1 MWLIR
6 TDTLQLEYVTDAI
19 AEGKPYAILSHCWEE
34 GHEVSF
40 QEFCDVDVGTAR
52 HKKGFT
58 KIRTACAYARVEEP
72 PLDHCWV
79 DTCCIDKKSSAELTE
94 AINSMFKWYREA
106 AVCYAYLHDLPGHG
120 DLEQQLTLCRYFTRG
135 WTLQELIAPRKMQFF
150 DGEWKR
156 CGTKQG
162 LQGPLHKIT
171 NIPLEVL
178 MDGDKVHSECI
189 ARRMSWAAHRQ
200 TGRVE
205 DQAYCLLGIFGIS
218 MPMIYGEGW
227 QAFRRLQEELIKDNH
242 DRSIF
247 AWKSTMTITSD
258 SSSRSTEDDNGD
270 DEYRGLLARSPRE
283 FAHCGRYLPLQTAY
297 RSYSDFLITN
307 RGVRFEGRLPVV
319 KKPRAG
325 YLLDL
330 ECCDF
335 DPSAGGQAWWIGVVL
350 HKTGNNG
357 FVRLDP
363 RNLHAFSRSFGRLG
377 DDRHNPPYLRLSRF
391 FAAKDLTRAQVDSI
405 RAQYHLSLR
414 VRLPSS
420 AEILGVGPEELWDAT
435 RNVFMTL
442 GADTFIGYVRLQV
455 EGDSRNASYRKQ
467 VECLLAVGTRR
478 ANPWEL
484 DAKGQVTVDSIRGRV
499 PWVYL
504 WTDPSVWEPMTQTG
518 HAFEPELFLQ
528 ELWRKIRNGNKPSN
542 HKRVFDASQVEASVS
557 TFVYAGRREFA
568 VEVRVGAN
576 VADDRSG
583 YIKRTTSPGG
593 AAFVERPLFR

>member
-6 TDTLQLEYVTDAI
+6 TDTLQLEYVTDAT

-34 GHEVSF
+34 GREVSF
-40 QEFCDVDVGTAR
+40 QEFCDLDLRIAR
-52 HKKGFT
+52 HKKGFD
-58 KIRTACAYARVEEP
+58 KISNACAYARKEKP
-72 PLDHCWV
+72 PSDYCWV

-106 AVCYAYLHDLPGHG
+106 AVCYAYLHDLPGHS
-120 DLEQQLTLCRYFTRG
+120 DLEQQLPLCRYFTRG
-135 WTLQELIAPRKMQFF
+135 WTLQELIAPRKVQFF

-156 CGTKQG
+156 CGTKESLQG
-162 LQGPLHKIT
+162 LLHRIT
-171 NIPLEVL
+171 NIPLVVL

-200 TGRVE
+200 TGRIE

-227 QAFRRLQEELIKDNH
+227 QAFTRLQEKLIKDYH

-247 AWKSTMTITSD
+247 AWKSPMTIASD
-258 SSSRSTEDDNGD
+258 SSSRSSGGGNED

-283 FAHCGRYLPLQTAY
+283 FAHCGRYVTMQTAWF
-297 RSYSDFLITN
+297 SYSDFLITN
-307 RGVRFEGRLPVV
+307 RGVRFEGRLPAVE
-319 KKPRAG
+319 KPRAG

-330 ECCDF
+330 GCCDL
-335 DPSAGGQAWWIGVVL
+335 DSSSDGRAWRIGIVL

-357 FVRLDP
+357 FVRVDP
-363 RNLHAFSRSFGRLG
+363 WYLHAFSRFVGFGDARY
-377 DDRHNPPYLRLSRF
+377 HTPYLRLSRF

-405 RAQYHLSLR
+405 RAQYHLSLH
-414 VRLPSS
+414 VRLPPS

-442 GADTFIGYVRLQV
+442 GANTFIGYVRLEV
-455 EGDSRNASYRKQ
+455 KGDSRNASYCKQ

-484 DAKGQVTVDSIRGRV
+484 DAKSQITVNSIRGRV
-499 PWVYL
+499 PWAYL

-518 HAFEPELFLQ
+518 HAFEQELFLQ
-528 ELWRKIRNGNKPSN
+528 GLWRKVRDGNKLSN
-542 HKRVFDASQVEASVS
+542 HKRVFGASQVEASVS
-557 TFVYAGRREFA
+557 TFIYAGETAFE
-568 VEVRVGAN
+568 VEVRAGAN
-576 VADDRSG
+576 VADDRPG
-583 YIKRTTSPGG
+583 RIKGTTPPG
-593 AAFVERPLFR
+593 AAALVERPLFR

>member
-6 TDTLQLEYVTDAI
+6 TDTLQLEYLTDAI

-40 QEFCDVDVGTAR
+40 QEFCDLDLGTVR
-52 HKKGFT
+52 HKKGFA
-58 KIRTACAYARVEEP
+58 KISNACAYARKENP
-72 PLDHCWV
+72 PLDYCWV

-106 AVCYAYLHDLPGHG
+106 AVCYAYLHDLPGYG
-120 DLEQQLTLCRYFTRG
+120 DLEQRLPLCRYFTRG
-135 WTLQELIAPRKMQFF
+135 WTLQELIAPRKIQFF
-150 DGEWKR
+150 DRDWKR
-156 CGTKQG
+156 CGTKPRLQG
-162 LQGPLHKIT
+162 LLHRIT

-247 AWKSTMTITSD
+247 AWKSPMTVASD
-258 SSSRSTEDDNGD
+258 SSSRSSGDDNGD

-283 FAHCGRYLPLQTAY
+283 FAHCGRYVTIQSAY
-297 RSYSDFLITN
+297 SPYSDFLITN

-319 KKPRAG
+319 KEPRAG
-325 YLLDL
+325 YFLDL
-330 ECCDF
+330 ECGNS
-335 DPSAGGQAWWIGVVL
+335 DPSNHERASRTGIVL
-350 HKTGNNG
+350 HKTRNCG
-357 FVRLDP
+357 FVRADP
-363 RNLHAFSRSFGRLG
+363 RNLDTLMWFNGLG
-377 DDRHNPPYLRLSRF
+377 YDNLFYLRLSRF

-405 RAQYHLSLR
+405 RAQYHMSLR

-420 AEILGVGPEELWDAT
+420 ARILGVGPEDMWDGT

-442 GADTFIGYVRLQV
+442 GAEQFIGYVLFEV
-455 EGDSRNASYRKQ
+455 KGYSRNASYRKR
-467 VECLLAVGTRR
+467 VKCLLAVGTRC
-478 ANPWEL
+478 ANPSEL
-484 DAKGQVTVDSIRGRV
+484 GAKDGITADSIRGRV

-504 WTDPSVWEPMTQTG
+504 WTDRSVWEPMTQTG

-528 ELWRKIRNGNKPSN
+528 QLWGKVRNGNKLSN
-542 HKRVFDASQVEASVS
+542 HKLVFDASQVEASVS
-557 TFVYAGRREFA
+557 TSVYEGERAFEA
-568 VEVRVGAN
+568 EIRVGAN
-576 VADDRSG
+576 AADNRPG
-583 YIKRTTSPGG
+583 RIKGATSPG
-593 AAFVERPLFR
+593 AAAIVERPCFAN

>member
-19 AEGKPYAILSHCWEE
+19 AEDKPYAILSHCWEE

-40 QEFCDVDVGTAR
+40 QEFCDLERTVR
-52 HKKGFT
+52 RKKGFA
-58 KIRTACAYARVEEP
+58 KIINACAYAREEKP
-72 PLDHCWV
+72 PLDYCWV

-120 DLEQQLTLCRYFTRG
+120 DLEQQLPLCRYFTRG

-156 CGTKQG
+156 CGTKPRLQG
-162 LQGPLHKIT
+162 LLHRIT
-171 NIPLEVL
+171 NIPLAVL

-200 TGRVE
+200 TGRIE

-227 QAFRRLQEELIKDNH
+227 QAFRRLQEELIKDNP

-247 AWKSTMTITSD
+247 AWKSPMTIASD
-258 SSSRSTEDDNGD
+258 SSSRSSGDDNGD
-270 DEYRGLLARSPRE
+270 DEYRGLLARTPRE
-283 FAHCGRYLPLQTAY
+283 FAHCGRYASLQTAY

-307 RGVRFEGRLPVV
+307 RGLRFEGRLPIVTM
-319 KKPRAG
+319 PRMG

-330 ECCDF
+330 ECCDSE
-335 DPSAGGQAWWIGVVL
+335 PSGGDQAWRIGIVL

-357 FVRLDP
+357 FVRVDP
-363 RNLHAFSRSFGRLG
+363 RNLHAFRRFGGSG
-377 DDRHNPPYLRLSRF
+377 DVRYHTPYLRLSRF
-391 FAAKDLTRAQVDSI
+391 FAAKDLTRPQLDSI
-405 RAQYHLSLR
+405 RAQYQLSLC

-420 AEILGVGPEELWDAT
+420 AKIREVGPEELWDAT
-435 RNVFMTL
+435 RSVFMTL
-442 GADTFIGYVRLQV
+442 RADTFVGYVRL
-455 EGDSRNASYRKQ
+455 ELEDDSRNASNRKR
-467 VECLLAVGTRR
+467 VECLLAVGTRS

-484 DAKGQVTVDSIRGRV
+484 DAKGQITVDSIRGRV

-504 WTDPSVWEPMTQTG
+504 WTDPSVWGPMTQAG
-518 HAFEPELFLQ
+518 HPFEPERFLQ
-528 ELWRKIRNGNKPSN
+528 ELWGKVPNGSKLSN
-542 HKRVFDASQVEASVS
+542 HKRVFGASKVEASVS
-557 TFVYAGRREFA
+557 TFVYAAGERAFE
-568 VEVRVGAN
+568 VKVRVRGQ
-576 VADDRSG
+576 
-583 YIKRTTSPGG
+583 
-593 AAFVERPLFR
+593 

>member
-34 GHEVSF
+34 GREVSF
-40 QEFCDVDVGTAR
+40 QEFCDLDLGTTR
-52 HKKGFT
+52 HKKGFA
-58 KIRTACAYARVEEP
+58 KISNACAYARKEKP
-72 PLDHCWV
+72 PLDYCWV

-106 AVCYAYLHDLPGHG
+106 AVCYAYLHDLPGHS
-120 DLEQQLTLCRYFTRG
+120 DLEQQLPLCRYFTRG

-156 CGTKQG
+156 CGTKAG
-162 LQGPLHKIT
+162 LLQLLHKIT
-171 NIPLEVL
+171 NIPLWVL

-227 QAFRRLQEELIKDNH
+227 QAFRRLQEELIKDRH

-247 AWKSTMTITSD
+247 AWKSTTTITSD
-258 SSSRSTEDDNGD
+258 SSSRSSGDDNGD

-283 FAHCGRYLPLQTAY
+283 FAHCGRYVTQQTLY
-297 RSYSDFLITN
+297 RPYSDFLITN
-307 RGVRFEGRLPVV
+307 RGVRFEGRLPIVT
-319 KKPRAG
+319 KPRRG
-325 YLLDL
+325 CFLDL
-330 ECCDF
+330 ECCDL
-335 DPSAGGQAWWIGVVL
+335 DPSGGGQTWWIGIVL

-357 FVRLDP
+357 FVRVDP
-363 RNLHAFSRSFGRLG
+363 RNLYAYKAVEEY
-377 DDRHNPPYLRLSRF
+377 NPPYLRLPRF
-391 FAAKDLTRAQVDSI
+391 FAAKDLTRAGVDSI
-405 RAQYHLSLR
+405 RTQYHQSLR

-420 AEILGVGPEELWDAT
+420 AEILGVGPEDLWDAT

-442 GADTFIGYVRLQV
+442 GASIFVGYVLLEV
-455 EGDSRNASYRKQ
+455 EGDSSNPSYHKRF
-467 VECLLAVGTRR
+467 ECILAVGMRE
-478 ANPWEL
+478 ANPREL
-484 DAKGQVTVDSIRGRV
+484 DAEGQITVDSISGRV
-499 PWVYL
+499 PWVHL
-504 WTDPSVWEPMTQTG
+504 WADPSVWRPMTRTG
-518 HAFEPELFLQ
+518 DAFEPELFLQ
-528 ELWRKIRNGNKPSN
+528 KLKGMVPNENEASN
-542 HKRVFDASQVEASVS
+542 HKCVFEASEVEASVS
-557 TFVYAGRREFA
+557 TFVYAGERAFD

-576 VADDRSG
+576 VANDRPG
-583 YIKRTTSPGG
+583 RIKGTTSPG
-593 AAFVERPLFR
+593 ADASTERQLFR

>member
-34 GHEVSF
+34 GREVSF
-40 QEFCDVDVGTAR
+40 QEFCHLDLGTAR
-52 HKKGFT
+52 HKKGFD
-58 KIRTACAYARVEEP
+58 KISNACAYARKEKP
-72 PLDHCWV
+72 PLDYCWV

-106 AVCYAYLHDLPGHG
+106 VVCYAYLHDLPADG
-120 DLEQQLTLCRYFTRG
+120 DLEQQLPLCRYFTRG
-135 WTLQELIAPRKMQFF
+135 WTLQELIAPRKVQFF

-162 LQGPLHKIT
+162 LQGLLHKIT
-171 NIPLEVL
+171 NIPLAVL

-200 TGRVE
+200 TGRIE
-205 DQAYCLLGIFGIS
+205 DQAYCLLGIFGIN

-247 AWKSTMTITSD
+247 AWKSPVTTVSD
-258 SSSRSTEDDNGD
+258 SSSRSSGDDNGD
-270 DEYRGLLARSPRE
+270 DEYSKLLARSPRE
-283 FAHCGRYLPLQTAY
+283 FAHCGRYVILQTAS

-307 RGVRFEGRLPVV
+307 RGVRFEGWLPVV
-319 KKPRAG
+319 TKPRVG

-335 DPSAGGQAWWIGVVL
+335 DPSGNGQAWWIGIVL
-350 HKTGNNG
+350 HKTRNNG
-357 FVRLDP
+357 FVRVDP
-363 RNLHAFSRSFGRLG
+363 RNLHTFSRFGG
-377 DDRHNPPYLRLSRF
+377 SGAGWYYIPYLRLSRF
-391 FAAKDLTRAQVDSI
+391 FAATDLTRAQVDSI
-405 RAQYHLSLR
+405 RAQYHQSLH

-442 GADTFIGYVRLQV
+442 GADTFVGYIRLEV
-455 EGDSRNASYRKQ
+455 EDDSRNASYRKR
-467 VECLLAVGTRR
+467 VECLLAVGTRL
-478 ANPWEL
+478 ANPSEL
-484 DAKGQVTVDSIRGRV
+484 DTKGHITVDSIRGRV

-518 HAFEPELFLQ
+518 HAFQSEIFLQ
-528 ELWRKIRNGNKPSN
+528 ELWRKAHNGNRPSN
-542 HKRVFDASQVEASVS
+542 HKRVFDVSQVEASVS
-557 TFVYAGRREFA
+557 TFVYAGERAFE

-576 VADDRSG
+576 VADD
-583 YIKRTTSPGG
+583 
-593 AAFVERPLFR
+593 